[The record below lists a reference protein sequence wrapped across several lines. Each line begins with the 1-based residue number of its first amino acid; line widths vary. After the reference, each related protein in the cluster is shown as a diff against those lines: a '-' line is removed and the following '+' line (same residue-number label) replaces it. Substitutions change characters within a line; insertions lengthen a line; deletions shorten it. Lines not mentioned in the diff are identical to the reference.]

1 LTEIPSDHGFKSTWN
16 VSRFRF
22 GYLTLG
28 TLLVIVFVGMIG
40 YLAAASVRRQTVTTD
55 LGGAAAEG
63 VATQPAG

>member
-1 LTEIPSDHGFKSTWN
+1 MEIPSDYGFKSTWHG
-16 VSRFRF
+16 SRFRF